1 MANNPK
7 DLMDSIKDLLD
18 SGEFFNLTILTEDG
32 GSFKACLEIIV
43 LYSSYFMQIP
53 ELNDNPPPWEILVPG
68 VSKEIMATIIDFVN
82 TNELKLR
89 HNKIKEVMMAAEL
102 LNIPYIT
109 KLCKNFLVTKISTEN
124 CISVYKFANL
134 YSYDDLEEIA
144 KQFIF
149 KNFEKIY
156 TTNPQFLI
164 LPVNDLIL
172 FLSSDALNVKKEETV
187 FGAILKWIE
196 VDVQKRLLDLPSLL
210 RFGLRVGLCDRH
222 RFFNEQIMSNNL
234 MLDNEDSQHFIFQVS
249 QMFEELQGEN
259 GDGIRLDRFNI
270 HHPFLRPRVPNEL
283 IFVMGGWSAG
293 SATTIMETFDV
304 RTERWFLS
312 MHSDSVPRAYHGMLW
327 HQKRIYVIGGFDG
340 NQCFNSVRRFDPVL
354 HVWEECGN
362 MHVQRCYVSV
372 AAIGDYIYAMGGYDG
387 HRRSKTCER
396 FYPDTNQW
404 SMIAQMHNIR
414 SDASADSLDGK
425 IYIVGGFNGIQV
437 LQSAECYD
445 SETNEWT
452 EIRNLNSPR
461 SGVKITVFQRYLYA
475 MGGFNGNQRL
485 DTVERYD
492 KVSNTWTYVA
502 PMLGPRSNFAVT
514 VLEGLIYVIGGF
526 NGLAT
531 ITTVETYDPRTN
543 SWKHTTDLNLNRSAL
558 SACKVSDIST
568 ASEYCYVGAHSLR
581 T

>member
-312 MHSDSVPRAYHGMLW
+312 MHSDSVPRY
-327 HQKRIYVIGGFDG
+327 
-340 NQCFNSVRRFDPVL
+340 FNL
-354 HVWEECGN
+354 
-362 MHVQRCYVSV
+362 
-372 AAIGDYIYAMGGYDG
+372 
-387 HRRSKTCER
+387 
-396 FYPDTNQW
+396 
-404 SMIAQMHNIR
+404 IR
-414 SDASADSLDGK
+414 K